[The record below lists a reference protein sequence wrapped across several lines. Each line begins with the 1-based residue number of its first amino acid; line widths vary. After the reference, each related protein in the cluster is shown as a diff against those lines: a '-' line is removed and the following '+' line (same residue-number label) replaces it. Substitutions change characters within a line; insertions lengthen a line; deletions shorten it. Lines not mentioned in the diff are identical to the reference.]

1 MRRLSTVA
9 LAVLVLLLPVAGLA
23 AAEEPG
29 LYASVSGA
37 IVMPRD
43 SSYKVSETG
52 ARGKYGFK
60 TGGGF
65 TLAGGYALGNGL
77 RAELELGYRSVK
89 IDELTIYPYSDGEE
103 TVEGTKVKV
112 KATVKTLSLMANA
125 LYAFHEAG
133 LPVLPYA
140 GAGIGWAQHKS
151 EGDSAGAFAYQFML
165 GIKYPVD
172 RLELGIGYRLLGTTD
187 ADFDGVKVDYLSHNF
202 ELGVTFRF

>member
-77 RAELELGYRSVK
+77 RAELELGYRSVQA
-89 IDELTIYPYSDGEE
+89 DEV
-103 TVEGTKVKV
+103 TVEGRKVKV

-187 ADFDGVKVDYLSHNF
+187 ADFDGVEVDYLTHNF